1 MNIQTNIIKP
11 PKQDF
16 FKSGKFRSLVIQAI
30 VMVLFI
36 GSVLWIINNAATNM
50 KANGIAHG
58 FDFLWENSMFDIGY
72 LPFIDHTPIHTYFH
86 AFIVGLL
93 NTILVAVIG
102 IFFATIF
109 GFLVGI
115 GRLSAVSYT
124 HLTLPTNREV

>member
-11 PKQDF
+11 PKQDI
-16 FKSGKFRSLVIQAI
+16 FKSGKFRSLVIQVI
-30 VMVLFI
+30 VMLLFI

-72 LPFIDHTPIHTYFH
+72 LPFIEHTPVHTYFH

-102 IFFATIF
+102 IF
-109 GFLVGI
+109 LQQ
-115 GRLSAVSYT
+115 Y
-124 HLTLPTNREV
+124 